1 MVKSTSYQMKWY
13 TVNDSAK
20 HEIGIVTTQIVKAN
34 KQLIVV
40 TQVNMKNM
48 NTPWTDSTVANLK
61 TLKPIRHTSHNF
73 QRDIILNFGKTITG
87 YYNDKTNHNRTIVND
102 KPKNGY
108 FDSNLYPFLVCWL
121 PLENDYKQN
130 ISIYDFNPSRGNGII
145 KASIKNV
152 SSGSYQTEKNGIRNV
167 WVVWVS
173 NEIVQNKNS
182 SSTYFIDKENRNLWK
197 QEIEVNGRKMMMK
210 LVE

>member
-1 MVKSTSYQMKWY
+1 M
-13 TVNDSAK
+13 
-20 HEIGIVTTQIVKAN
+20 
-34 KQLIVV
+34 
-40 TQVNMKNM
+40 
-48 NTPWTDSTVANLK
+48 
-61 TLKPIRHTSHNF
+61 
-73 QRDIILNFGKTITG
+73 
-87 YYNDKTNHNRTIVND
+87 ND